1 MQMKIPGIKLHS
13 FATTFIFLHTY
24 ANQNKVSILLP
35 VPLGDLKIND
45 LCLDVYCTLWTKQSA
60 RFIENYQTLWF
71 PYLYEVLKLVYCTGQ
86 STIFFNR
93 RYSLLSEPQLYNSE
107 DLPFTYG
114 QFVVIELADKLY
126 NSDNVCFCASGKY
139 VFHIGCKWVA

>member
-60 RFIENYQTLWF
+60 RFIGNYQNLWY
-71 PYLYEVLKLVYCTGQ
+71 PSLYELLNLVYCPGQTSTYTTGFLQ
-86 STIFFNR
+86 ICLSLKKWKEKMNVDLYEAITLGRLLAHNDLIPFLKDNSCFFFSSI
-93 RYSLLSEPQLYNSE
+93 Y
-107 DLPFTYG
+107 F
-114 QFVVIELADKLY
+114 FK
-126 NSDNVCFCASGKY
+126 
-139 VFHIGCKWVA
+139 